1 MHQEEKKM
9 KKIKKKKEKESKKLK
24 TITEDNKTECLYWEG
39 TFENQSIE
47 VIHITFFVYMKP
59 MYNKNFIIYKTETE
73 NKSLLPSYQW
83 PDQP

>member
-1 MHQEEKKM
+1 MHQEGKKM

-47 VIHITFFVYMKP
+47 VIHITFFV
-59 MYNKNFIIYKTETE
+59 
-73 NKSLLPSYQW
+73 
-83 PDQP
+83 

>member
-47 VIHITFFVYMKP
+47 EQSNTYNFFC
-59 MYNKNFIIYKTETE
+59 IDETYVQQKLYYIQDR
-73 NKSLLPSYQW
+73 NRK
-83 PDQP
+83 